1 MMKKKALVAS
11 VLLSVCSINMGV
23 QAAFHSKIDINT
35 DKEITYKTTFSGT
48 SDSPEVGAITAPSF
62 TNANDKGATINIFG
76 NNNKIIIFCVYR
88 KRRQNIRLDD

>member
-35 DKEITYKTTFSGT
+35 DKDITYKTSNFSGT
-48 SDSPEVGAITAPSF
+48 STSPEVGEITAPSF
-62 TNANDKGATINIFG
+62 TDTNDTGATINILV
-76 NNNKIIIFCVYR
+76 IIIKTSILYLTEATT
-88 KRRQNIRLDD
+88 KHQA